1 MNCRRYLEHIGFWG
15 APGTPSPNVTAPVPV
30 LPYSIPTMGSA
41 TAYKEAYPTGF
52 DAPYPWYSDKEVQSM
67 VAELHSYRARSSASF
82 RPRFDF
88 ISILVGANS
97 AVHQLCILKK
107 FGVSNIL
114 GHSKR
119 RHHFCSAVHS
129 VQVFRH
135 PLLGLFGCTGI
146 ILIVSLHVI
155 DR

>member
-41 TAYKEAYPTGF
+41 TAYKEAYPKGF

-88 ISILVGANS
+88 ISILVGAIS
-97 AVHQLCILKK
+97 AVVVLCILNNCGVANF
-107 FGVSNIL
+107 FG
-114 GHSKR
+114 H
-119 RHHFCSAVHS
+119 RH
-129 VQVFRH
+129 R
-135 PLLGLFGCTGI
+135 GY
-146 ILIVSLHVI
+146 
-155 DR
+155 DRIE